1 MIYLLKKHP
10 ERRLISWEETGGKR
24 QERIWSNNM
33 ITQVFSPKRK
43 RLRKIFPWWN
53 LRLKK
58 VIRNQLSGGNQDHFL
73 LGYKEIKAL
82 RVMIQSYTQHPSFGD
97 VKTFQ
102 EELDS
107 AILKVQKLEADLH
120 SLNLALKELEYQ
132 LEEKQCIQKPVLLT
146 PSPSHRLSVNST
158 EGSLASSAG
167 YGTINSYSSSE
178 GCDDGGID
186 GSDGGSDDGS
196 YGGSNDGSDDGSDGM
211 DGGSDGGN
219 DIISID
225 IVYALYNYDGK
236 CGESSIA
243 MIAGELFT
251 RVGEDEDGWTKVR
264 RRKNTG
270 QRWQGF
276 VPTSYLAVV
285 EI

>member
-1 MIYLLKKHP
+1 
-10 ERRLISWEETGGKR
+10 
-24 QERIWSNNM
+24 
-33 ITQVFSPKRK
+33 
-43 RLRKIFPWWN
+43 
-53 LRLKK
+53 
-58 VIRNQLSGGNQDHFL
+58 
-73 LGYKEIKAL
+73 
-82 RVMIQSYTQHPSFGD
+82 MIQSYTQHPSFGD

-186 GSDGGSDDGS
+186 CG
-196 YGGSNDGSDDGSDGM
+196 DDGSDGM

-264 RRKNTG
+264 RKKNTG